1 MYSVG
6 TDTASQREEGLIL
19 PGLLWPLRLLLLLR
33 RVGREGRAEAAASL
47 LLPERRRAGR
57 LSAQTIRRV
66 ERRADGHA

>member
-1 MYSVG
+1 M
-6 TDTASQREEGLIL
+6 